1 MKNGNMS
8 IVKTAVAS
16 KPIPLD
22 PGLSTLTYDQI
33 NWFLVDKGLL
43 DGLNNHNATA
53 HGVSYEGVEGFA
65 HTHPGYWEPYAN
77 GMIITS
83 DKTPMLHMN
92 GVLEQIEMR
101 SKLCA
106 VEPYGYKSRPVGSFD
121 DDNASWDGVKS

>member
-1 MKNGNMS
+1 M
-8 IVKTAVAS
+8 S

-33 NWFLVDKGLL
+33 NWFLVDKGLIG
-43 DGLNNHNATA
+43 GLKNYSLKNYNATQY
-53 HGVSYEGVEGFA
+53 GVSYDGVEGFA

-77 GMIITS
+77 GMIITC

-92 GVLEQIEMR
+92 GVLEQIER
-101 SKLCA
+101 RAKQVA
-106 VEPYGYKSRPVGSFD
+106 GSFD